1 MTPMQLFEGCL
12 SGQWKTAGRETKYHI
27 ERQGDTTYLFFSGS
41 SSDINWRDNF
51 TFPAVPYKKQP
62 VPWMAHSGFVRAWKA
77 ARDQILS
84 DIKTDKVY
92 IAGYSYGAAIAV
104 LAHEDLV
111 FRGLCPRSFA
121 FGGPRVLWLPRS
133 AIRDR
138 FQDLT
143 RYSVQVDIVTLV
155 PPWAWGYR
163 HVGSLDKLG
172 PWRLPC
178 VEAHKQETYK
188 AWL

>member
-1 MTPMQLFEGCL
+1 MTPMKLFKDCL
-12 SGQWKTAGRETKYHI
+12 KGPWQTAGRETKYKVKV
-27 ERQGDTTYLFFSGS
+27 EGDTTYLFLSGS

-51 TFPAVPYKKQP
+51 SFPAVPYKKQP
-62 VPWMAHSGFVRAWKA
+62 VPWRAHGGFVRAWKS

-111 FRGLCPRSFA
+111 FRGLCPRTFA

-133 AIRDR
+133 TIRDR

-143 RYSVQVDIVTLV
+143 RYSVQGDIVTLV

-163 HVGSLDKLG
+163 HVGGLDKLG

-178 VEAHKQETYK
+178 VKSHLQETYRK
-188 AWL
+188 YL

>member
-1 MTPMQLFEGCL
+1 
-12 SGQWKTAGRETKYHI
+12 
-27 ERQGDTTYLFFSGS
+27 
-41 SSDINWRDNF
+41 
-51 TFPAVPYKKQP
+51 
-62 VPWMAHSGFVRAWKA
+62 
-77 ARDQILS
+77 
-84 DIKTDKVY
+84 
-92 IAGYSYGAAIAV
+92 

-111 FRGLCPRSFA
+111 FRGLRPRTFA

-143 RYSVQVDIVTLV
+143 RYSVQGDIVTLV
-155 PPWAWGYR
+155 PPWAWGYS

-178 VEAHKQETYK
+178 VKSHLQDTYRK
-188 AWL
+188 YL